1 MIQEKM
7 LVNVTSSFGSGLG
20 WVQHISDFA
29 FSPIQVEL
37 FKGGA
42 DGHKTIRFYHSEV
55 EPVQFLQP
63 IECLWP
69 EEVELEVKLDE
80 KPVEVEVEPEAP
92 EVEPKKEKPPVN
104 MIVQMTDEIKG
115 YSFKQGDIFAASE
128 VGSKYNSCY
137 YLYDPVSFELR
148 GCMVKEAF
156 QLLYDNLS
164 ISEITNKV
172 SLMDF
177 VKRSIEKRVKTE
189 RVKKTRKAAVK
200 TVTKIVEPDPP
211 QKEEQ
216 MSLFDF

>member
-7 LVNVTSSFGSGLG
+7 LVNVTSAFGNGLG
-20 WVQHISDFA
+20 WVQHISDFS

-37 FKGGA
+37 FEGGA
-42 DGHKTIRFYHSEV
+42 DGHKLIRFYHHEV
-55 EPVQFLQP
+55 EPVYSIVHP
-63 IECLWP
+63 NVPVIEY
-69 EEVELEVKLDE
+69 EE
-80 KPVEVEVEPEAP
+80 KPIKAEVEPEEP
-92 EVEPKKEKPPVN
+92 EVEPKGKPSVN

-115 YSFKQGDIFAASE
+115 YSFKQGDVFAASE

-137 YLYDPVSFELR
+137 YLYDPISFELR

-156 QLLYDNLS
+156 QLLYENLS
-164 ISEITNKV
+164 LSEITNKV

-177 VKRSIEKRVKTE
+177 VKRSIEKRVETE
-189 RVKKTRKAAVK
+189 RVNKLKATVK